1 MKTVFSIIVAC
12 LLANQILLAQELGN
26 PAQKRKGA
34 PQQPAQTCATDEVT
48 QNMFRQYP
56 ATMHLHESMERAYR
70 QKIQE
75 LGNSAYERMG
85 GDPILTIPVVVH
97 IVHRTGIP
105 VGTEENLTDA
115 DIISVINGV
124 NDRYAHSSG
133 TAYSNPYS
141 GVNIGVELCLA
152 QRDPSGNFTTGIVR
166 HADNTLAEN
175 DITTYNTQ
183 LGYYWNTTQ
192 YMNIYITHSIS
203 GGGTSGV
210 AGYSTLASSH
220 GNNGDGVVIV
230 YSAWWSGLLAHESGH
245 YFNLEHNFQGG
256 CPNNNCLTNGDKV
269 CDTPPKNSAGG
280 AGAGC
285 SPSNSCNTDDDDL
298 STNNPFRP
306 VASGGLGDVTDSNEN
321 YMDYSGGCWGAYTV
335 GQKQR
340 MRLAITTTRASLLAN
355 NYCFFTN
362 NDAGITGVTSP
373 SASVCQATVTPVVT
387 LRNFGGAT
395 LTSVSIIA
403 VVNTAWQ
410 YTHTWTG
417 SLPTDG
423 TTNVT
428 LPDLTLAS
436 GANTLVFFTLDPNS
450 SPDGYT
456 ANDTFI
462 FEVNYGGTPPPI
474 SQNFEG
480 AFVPAQWS
488 LTNPDGATTWQQ
500 ASSTCN
506 ANSAYIN
513 NYSYNAPGNLDHL
526 LSPLVS
532 LVGYSGATL
541 TFDVAYAPFTG
552 YTDGLLVSVS
562 TNCGATFT
570 EVYNKSG
577 LTLATAPAIG
587 SSFIPADCSQWRTE
601 TVNLNAYAGS
611 QILLRFTNV
620 NGYGNNLYLDNVN
633 LSGVVATG
641 IRVQAKVFLE
651 GAYNPATGAMTNTL
665 SANGLLPATQPY
677 SGAPWNYGG
686 TETTASVPATLTDW
700 VLLELLNGSLNMV
713 AQRAAFVRTDG
724 QLTDTDGTTG
734 VLFPAGV
741 VTAGSA
747 YTLRI
752 RHRNHLG
759 VLSAVPLTIPNASAY
774 DFTNN
779 ANVKGTG
786 QVQQVAAGVYALWAG
801 DCQTNGVITY
811 TDFNKYFTQS
821 GTSAYIATDLN
832 LDGTVNSADFTLYR
846 NNAGRIALPEAR

>member
-1 MKTVFSIIVAC
+1 MF
-12 LLANQILLAQELGN
+12 AQDLGN
-26 PAQKRKGA
+26 SAPKRKGA
-34 PQQPAQTCATDEVT
+34 PQQPAQTCATDEVA
-48 QNMFRQYP
+48 QNMFRQNP
-56 ATMHLHESMERAYR
+56 ASLQLHQSMEQEYR
-70 QKIQE
+70 RRIQE
-75 LGNSAYERMG
+75 MGNSAYERMG

-115 DIISVINGV
+115 AVISVINEV

-133 TAYSNPYS
+133 TTYSNPYS

-175 DITTYNTQ
+175 NLVTYNTQ

-192 YMNIYITHSIS
+192 YMNIYIVHSIS
-203 GGGTSGV
+203 GGGASGV

-230 YSAWWSGLLAHESGH
+230 YDAWWSGLLAHESGH

-256 CPNNNCLTNGDKV
+256 CPNNNCLTSGDKV
-269 CDTPPKNSAGG
+269 CDTPPKSSAGG
-280 AGAGC
+280 AGSGC

-298 STNNPFRP
+298 SANNPFRP

-355 NYCFFTN
+355 NFCFFTN
-362 NDAGITGVTSP
+362 NDAGITAVTSP
-373 SASVCQATVTPVVT
+373 SASVCQATVSPVVT
-387 LRNFGGAT
+387 LKNFGAAP
-395 LTSVSIIA
+395 LTTVSIQA
-403 VVNTAWQ
+403 QVNGVVQ
-410 YTHTWTG
+410 YTYNWTG
-417 SLPTDG
+417 SLAPDG
-423 TTNVT
+423 TANVA
-428 LPDLTLAS
+428 LPDLTLVS
-436 GANTLVFFTLDPNS
+436 GDNTLVFTTQNPNS
-450 SPDGYT
+450 GADGYI
-456 ANDTFI
+456 ANDSFTY
-462 FEVNYGGTPPPI
+462 VTNYGGTPPPM

-480 AFVPAQWS
+480 TFVPAQWS
-488 LTNPDGATTWQQ
+488 LINPDAGTTWQQ
-500 ASSTCN
+500 VSTTCN
-506 ANSAYIN
+506 AGSAYIN
-513 NYSYNAPGNLDHL
+513 NLSYNAPGNLDHL
-526 LSPLVS
+526 ISPLVS
-532 LVGYSGATL
+532 LTGFSGVTL
-541 TFDVAYAPFTG
+541 SFDVAYAPFSG
-552 YTDGLLVSVS
+552 YSDGLLVSVS
-562 TNCGATFT
+562 TDCGATFT

-577 LTLATAPAIG
+577 LTLATAPATT
-587 SSFIPADCSQWRTE
+587 SAFTPADCSQWRTE
-601 TVNLNAYAGS
+601 TVNLSSYAGA

-633 LSGVVATG
+633 LTGAVATG

-651 GAYNPATGAMTNTL
+651 GAYNAATGAMVTTL
-665 SANGLLPATQPY
+665 RTNGLIPAAQPY

-686 TETTASVPATLTDW
+686 PETAASPPVNITDW

-713 AQRAAFVRTDG
+713 AQRAAFIRSDG
-724 QLTDTDGTTG
+724 QLIDTDGTVG
-734 VLFPAGV
+734 VLFPSGT

-759 VLSAVPLTIPNASAY
+759 VLSAATVTIPNASAY

-779 ANVKGTG
+779 ANVKGQG
-786 QVQQVAAGVYALWAG
+786 QVKQVSAGIYALWAA
-801 DCQTNGVITY
+801 DCQSNGAITY
-811 TDFNKYFTQS
+811 ADFNKYFSQS
-821 GTSAYIATDLN
+821 GTSAYVAADLN
-832 LDGTVNSADFTLYR
+832 FDGAVNTADFTLFR
-846 NNAGRIALPEAR
+846 NNAGRLALPEAR